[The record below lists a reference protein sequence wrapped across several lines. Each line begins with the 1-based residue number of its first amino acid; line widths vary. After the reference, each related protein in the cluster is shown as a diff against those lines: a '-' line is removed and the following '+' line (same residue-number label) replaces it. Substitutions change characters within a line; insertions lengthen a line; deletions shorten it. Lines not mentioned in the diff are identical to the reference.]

1 MKAKRIALGVFLL
14 FLVALLTFI
23 AVDLYHY
30 YQDKSPYRTLLIP
43 RLEVGVMEAT
53 DISLDKVNMRA
64 KMLIHSPLPF
74 NLAADSIQ
82 YKIYINDV
90 EVIKS
95 IYPKT
100 VNIKKWDSTWI
111 ELPVSIFTDKLMT
124 TLENADKRGDDS
136 MTVRIKTSFFTH
148 LPFKKNFNLDI
159 DQRMEL
165 FYIPT
170 LEMAKVDYDSLSLKG
185 VTLYLNMKIGNRNKM
200 AFQAKDLK
208 FKFAIAD
215 NPWVYGA
222 KPGILD
228 IKAQDTTTLVLP
240 IRISFTGA
248 FKSLGPLIKKGG
260 KTDYRLGLDLK
271 LVGESN
277 AIRDSKIIVKNAG
290 TIKEIVSI
298 AKEASKEKKEEKKA
312 LKEQKK
318 EKKKEEKKRK
328 KMKD

>member
-1 MKAKRIALGVFLL
+1 MKAKKIALGVGL
-14 FLVALLTFI
+14 ALLLALIIFI
-23 AVDLYHY
+23 AIDLSHY
-30 YQDKSPYRTLLIP
+30 YRDKSPYRTLFIP
-43 RLEVGVMEAT
+43 RLEVGVFEAT
-53 DISLDKVNMRA
+53 EISLDKVNMRA

-74 NLAADSIQ
+74 NIAADSIQ
-82 YKIYINDV
+82 YKIYINEV

-111 ELPVSIFTDKLMT
+111 DLPVSIYTDKLLT
-124 TLENADKRGDDS
+124 TLDKADKRGDDS

-148 LPFKKNFNLDI
+148 LPFKKNFNIDI
-159 DQRMEL
+159 DKTTEL
-165 FYIPT
+165 FYMPT
-170 LEMAKVDYDSLSLKG
+170 LEMAKVDYDSFSLKG

-222 KPGILD
+222 KPGIID
-228 IKAQDTTTLVLP
+228 IRAQDTTPLVLP
-240 IRISFTGA
+240 VRISFTGA
-248 FKSLGPLIKKGG
+248 FKSLGPLIRKGG
-260 KTDYRLGLDLK
+260 KTDYKLGLDLK

-277 AIRDSKIIVKNAG
+277 AIKDSKVIVKNAG

-312 LKEQKK
+312 LKE
-318 EKKKEEKKRK
+318 EKKRRK
-328 KMKD
+328 KLRD